1 VRDLNV
7 RRSFDGIKLILRPKD
22 WQVDLFASGGDGIAC
37 D

>member
-7 RRSFDGIKLILRPKD
+7 RRSFDGIKLILRLKD
-22 WQVDLFASGGDGIAC
+22 WQVDLFASAGDGIAC